1 MRTILNLK
9 LVALVGLTMML
20 ASSAFARA
28 IHGYVG
34 RWYFPSFYTQAA
46 VDLYRA
52 DGTYV
57 RTTQTYYHPMGIF
70 MSRYHFNNVAHG
82 SYFVVVRPYMGGSA
96 TSLTFATNWIP
107 WSNTKA
113 PDVWL

>member
-1 MRTILNLK
+1 MKRQPFLK
-9 LVALVGLTMML
+9 LIIIACFAML
-20 ASSAFARA
+20 LAGSAFARS

-57 RTTQTYYHPMGIF
+57 RTTQTYYHPFGGF
-70 MSRYHFNNVAHG
+70 MSRYYFNNVAHG
-82 SYFVVVRPYMGGSA
+82 SYYVVVRPYWGGK
-96 TSLTFATNWIP
+96 LP
-107 WSNTKA
+107 K
-113 PDVWL
+113 PGVRDQLVLMV